1 MIIGLFNFILF
12 LITQRKKEESL
23 IKMGVKIEERK
34 KVGKVEV

>member
-23 IKMGVKIEERK
+23 IKMGVKIVERK
-34 KVGKVEV
+34 KVGKVEL